1 MLLAAAQASGLLG
14 VLSKI
19 LVTNSPE
26 RPANKGRTA
35 LDSQQQ
41 LLQTLLFMP
50 AVQVYR
56 SYDLRSYSGDGLALL
71 SERSRAFGYVH
82 SERFLSQLARS
93 GASET
98 STDQLSAWS
107 SDLWHHNEDT
117 VYYVDGHHKPVH
129 SGVRL
134 PRGLIGRT
142 GKILECRALTLL
154 HDEQGHPLMVMTGR
168 GDQHLTVGLPAIVKR
183 FEKQRPSPSTQQ
195 IVVDRE
201 CMSGAFLQEWSQNYT
216 LITILKSNQY
226 QGLASFDEVGDFMPL
241 ETNAVGEVVKE
252 VASAKFNLPV
262 PKQEHPLA
270 VHVALIRDHQRTVD
284 CVPTTASEV
293 SNWEQIGTNWMDS
306 DWQPSPMPAT
316 PTEPKLIPIVSTRE
330 FSDPRDLV
338 ARYQHRWSAQENII
352 KDFLLPLG
360 LDVNHGYAKQLID
373 NSEFR
378 KKHDTLTKRLDR
390 LEGWRKAAIQRCH
403 KAGRR
408 RKRLQEKLHLFADEH
423 YLRLNLH
430 LGDLQR
436 QQLAPNLVDAQIK
449 TQKAQIDAQIEQQH
463 LAITQVLRQSNHD
476 FTKAQRY
483 AQQQC
488 QVMRDLLDLEAQS
501 RDMFQLD
508 NRKDQVMS
516 ALKVALTNLI
526 MWTRQHFF
534 PAGYAKATWKRLQP
548 FFALPGRIVK
558 TDTHCSVYLRRF
570 NDRSLNR
577 DLSQL
582 CHTVNQAQLSLPE
595 GRILEFH
602 VDQIIKHIRM
612 ADL

>member
-1 MLLAAAQASGLLG
+1 MLLLAAAQASGLLT
-14 VLSKI
+14 VLPEIIPGS
-19 LVTNSPE
+19 SPE
-26 RPANKGRTA
+26 TPAR
-35 LDSQQQ
+35 LSESQTGSRQQ

-50 AVQVYR
+50 AVHVYR
-56 SYDLRSYSGDGLALL
+56 SYDLRSYSGDALALL
-71 SERSRAFGYVH
+71 SERFRAFGYVH
-82 SERFLSQLARS
+82 TERFLSQLAQ
-93 GASET
+93 ADAAET
-98 STDQLSAWS
+98 ATDALAAWTTQLWPP
-107 SDLWHHNEDT
+107 NQET
-117 VYYVDGHHKPVH
+117 IYYVDGHHKPVY
-129 SGVRL
+129 SRLRL

-142 GKILECRALTLL
+142 GKILGCRALTLL

-168 GDQHLTVGLPAIVKR
+168 GDQHLTVGLPTLVKR

-201 CMSGAFLQEWSQNYT
+201 CMSGTFLQEWSQNYT

-226 QGLASFDEVGDFMPL
+226 QGLASFDELGEFMPL

-270 VHVALIRDHQRTVD
+270 VFVALIRDHQRRVD
-284 CVPTTASEV
+284 CVPAPVVET
-293 SNWEQIGTNWMDS
+293 SNWEQVGTSWMDP
-306 DWQPSPMPAT
+306 DWQAT
-316 PTEPKLIPIVSTRE
+316 PTAPTPTDSKLIPIVSTHE

-338 ARYQHRWSAQENII
+338 ARYQQRWSAQENII

-360 LDVNHGYAKQLID
+360 LDVNHGYAKQMID

-390 LEGWRKAAIQRCH
+390 LECWRKSAIQRCH
-403 KAGRR
+403 KVRR
-408 RKRLQEKLHLFADEH
+408 RRNRLQQKLHLFADEH
-423 YLRLNLH
+423 YLQLNLH

-436 QQLAPNLVDAQIK
+436 QELAPDLIDAQIK
-449 TQKAQIDAQIEQQH
+449 QQQAQIDAQIEQH
-463 LAITQVLRQSNHD
+463 SLAITQLLHKSND
-476 FTKAQRY
+476 EFSKVQRY

-501 RDMFQLD
+501 CDMFQLD

-534 PAGYAKATWKRLQP
+534 PESYAKATWKRLQP

-558 TDTHCSVYLRRF
+558 TDTHCSVHLRRF
-570 NDRSLNR
+570 NDLALNR

-582 CHTVNQAQLSLPE
+582 CRTVNLAGLSLPD
-595 GRILEFH
+595 GRLLEFH
-602 VDQIIKHIRM
+602 IETW
-612 ADL
+612 L

>member
-1 MLLAAAQASGLLG
+1 MLLLAAAEASGLL
-14 VLSKI
+14 
-19 LVTNSPE
+19 
-26 RPANKGRTA
+26 TA
-35 LDSQQQ
+35 LPKIIPSSTPEMPARLSGSQAGSRQQ

-50 AVQVYR
+50 AVDVYR

-71 SERSRAFGYVH
+71 SERGRAFGYVH
-82 SERFLSQLARS
+82 SERFLSQLAQADAAETATDAL
-93 GASET
+93 GAWT
-98 STDQLSAWS
+98 TQLWQ
-107 SDLWHHNEDT
+107 HNQQT
-117 VYYVDGHHKPVH
+117 IYYVDGHHKPVY
-129 SGVRL
+129 SRLRL

-142 GKILECRALTLL
+142 GKILGCRALTLL

-168 GDQHLTVGLPAIVKR
+168 GDQHLTVGLPAIIKR

-201 CMSGAFLQEWSQNYT
+201 CMSGAFLQQWSQNYT

-226 QGLASFDEVGDFMPL
+226 QGLASFDELGEFMPL

-270 VHVALIRDHQRTVD
+270 VFVALIRDHQRRVD
-284 CVPTTASEV
+284 CVPAPVVET
-293 SNWEQIGTNWMDS
+293 SNWEQVGTSWMDP
-306 DWQPSPMPAT
+306 DWQAT
-316 PTEPKLIPIVSTRE
+316 PTAPTPTDSKLIPIVSTHE

-338 ARYQHRWSAQENII
+338 ARYQQRWSAQENII

-360 LDVNHGYAKQLID
+360 LDVNHGYAKQMID

-390 LEGWRKAAIQRCH
+390 LEGWRKSAIQRCH
-403 KAGRR
+403 KARRR
-408 RKRLQEKLHLFADEH
+408 RKRLQEILRLFADEH
-423 YLRLNLH
+423 YLQLNLH

-436 QQLAPNLVDAQIK
+436 QQLAPELIDAQINP
-449 TQKAQIDAQIEQQH
+449 QKAQIDSQIEQQYLTITH
-463 LAITQVLRQSNHD
+463 LLQQSNQD
-476 FTKAQRY
+476 FSKAQRY
-483 AQQQC
+483 AQQQS

-508 NRKDQVMS
+508 NRKDQLMS

-534 PAGYAKATWKRLQP
+534 PANYAKATWKRLQA

-558 TDTHCSVYLRRF
+558 TDTHCSVHLRRF
-570 NDRSLNR
+570 NDLALNR

-582 CHTVNQAQLSLPE
+582 CRTVNLAGLSLPD
-595 GRILEFH
+595 GRLLEFH
-602 VDQIIKHIRM
+602 IETCI
-612 ADL
+612 

>member
-1 MLLAAAQASGLLG
+1 LLLLAAAQASGLLA

-26 RPANKGRTA
+26 SPVNKGRTTS
-35 LDSQQQ
+35 DSQQQ

-98 STDQLSAWS
+98 STDSLSAWS
-107 SDLWHHNEDT
+107 SDLWHPNEDSL
-117 VYYVDGHHKPVH
+117 YYVDGHHKPVH
-129 SGVRL
+129 SRLRL

-142 GKILECRALTLL
+142 GKILGCRALTLL

-168 GDQHLTVGLPAIVKR
+168 GDQHLTVGLPTLIKR
-183 FEKQRPSPSTQQ
+183 FEKQRPSPGAQQ

-262 PKQEHPLA
+262 PKQEQAL
-270 VHVALIRDHQRTVD
+270 VVYVALIRDHQRTVD
-284 CVPTTASEV
+284 CVPAPVVET
-293 SNWEQIGTNWMDS
+293 SNWEQVGTSWMDP
-306 DWQPSPMPAT
+306 DWQAT
-316 PTEPKLIPIVSTRE
+316 PTASTATESKLIPIVSTHA

-338 ARYQHRWSAQENII
+338 ARYQQRWSAQENII

-360 LDVNHGYAKQLID
+360 LDVNHGYAKQVID

-408 RKRLQEKLHLFADEH
+408 RKRLQEALHLFADEH

-436 QQLAPNLVDAQIK
+436 QPLPPDLIDAQIK
-449 TQKAQIDAQIEQQH
+449 TQKARIDGQIEQQY

-476 FTKAQRY
+476 FSKAQRY

-501 RDMFQLD
+501 CDMFQLD
-508 NRKDQVMS
+508 NRKDQLMS

-526 MWTRQHFF
+526 MWTRQQVF
-534 PAGYAKATWKRLQP
+534 PEDYAKATWKRLQP

-558 TDTHCSVYLRRF
+558 TDTHCAVHLRRF
-570 NDRSLNR
+570 NDLALNR

-582 CHTVNQAQLSLPE
+582 CRNVNLAGLSLPD

-602 VDQIIKHIRM
+602 METWI
-612 ADL
+612 

>member
-1 MLLAAAQASGLLG
+1 LLLLAAAQASGLLA

-26 RPANKGRTA
+26 RPANNGRTA

-50 AVQVYR
+50 VVQVYR

-93 GASET
+93 GASES
-98 STDQLSAWS
+98 STDRLSAWS
-107 SDLWHHNEDT
+107 SQLWHPNQDT

-142 GKILECRALTLL
+142 GKILGCRALTLL

-183 FEKQRPSPSTQQ
+183 FEKQHPSATDQQ

-201 CMSGAFLQEWSQNYT
+201 CMSGAFLQQWSTDYT

-226 QGLASFDEVGDFMPL
+226 QGLASFDEVGEFMPL
-241 ETNAVGEVVKE
+241 EINAVGEVVKE

-262 PKQEHPLA
+262 PKQEQPLA

-284 CVPTTASEV
+284 CVPTRASEE
-293 SNWEQIGTNWMDS
+293 SNWEQIGTNWMDP
-306 DWQPSPMPAT
+306 DWQPTPMPAT
-316 PTEPKLIPIVSTRE
+316 LTEPKLIPIVSTRE

-338 ARYQHRWSAQENII
+338 ERYQHRWSAQENII

-390 LEGWRKAAIQRCH
+390 LERWRKSAIQRCH
-403 KAGRR
+403 KARRR

-436 QQLAPNLVDAQIK
+436 QELAPDMIDAQINQ
-449 TQKAQIDAQIEQQH
+449 QKAQIDSQIEQQY
-463 LAITQVLRQSNHD
+463 LAITQILQQSNQD
-476 FTKAQRY
+476 FSKAQRY

-501 RDMFQLD
+501 RHMFQLD
-508 NRKDQVMS
+508 NRKDQLMS

-526 MWTRQHFF
+526 MWTRQQFF
-534 PAGYAKATWKRLQP
+534 PEDYAKATWKRLRP
-548 FFALPGRIVK
+548 FLSLPGRIVK
-558 TDTHCSVYLRRF
+558 TNTHCAVHLRRF
-570 NDRSLNR
+570 NDRALNR
-577 DLSQL
+577 DLRQL
-582 CHTVNQAQLSLPE
+582 CHNVNLAGLSLPD
-595 GRILEFH
+595 GLILEFH
-602 VDQIIKHIRM
+602 M
-612 ADL
+612 ENAF